1 MKQAFTYHLLNVGFT
16 PCFGKIS
23 EQWTLISPG
32 MINCPRYLMR
42 YVGVI
47 WGVICDPILAI
58 CVIWC
63 VIWRERP
70 KNFALF
76 RALFEYPNQL
86 LTLVSPG
93 EYTPRVFRAFVGRFY
108 CVCWRPIFAFC
119 VCWTVFEKT
128 FWKISRLLNRF
139 WNSEGRFIIGI
150 LHAPCWM
157 NVFICWMNV
166 G

>member
-1 MKQAFTYHLLNVGFT
+1 
-16 PCFGKIS
+16 
-23 EQWTLISPG
+23 
-32 MINCPRYLMR
+32 MINCLRYLMR
-42 YVGVI
+42 YVGIIWSVI
-47 WGVICDPILAI
+47 YDPILAI

-119 VCWTVFEKT
+119 VCWPVFERH

-139 WNSEGRFIIGI
+139 WNSPSTYRGAERVLYPCFKNFFLVYRG
-150 LHAPCWM
+150 APDEQRKTT
-157 NVFICWMNV
+157 VLTV
-166 G
+166 V